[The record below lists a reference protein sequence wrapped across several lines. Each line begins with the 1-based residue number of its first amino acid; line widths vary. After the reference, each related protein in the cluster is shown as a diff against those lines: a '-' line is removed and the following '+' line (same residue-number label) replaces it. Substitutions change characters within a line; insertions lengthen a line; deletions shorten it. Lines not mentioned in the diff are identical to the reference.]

1 MYIFYSVCL
10 LFFPILNRSIQ
21 IFNNKKEYS
30 LNYLIY
36 SIIPFTL
43 ILSPLLSINALNYL
57 DTSAI
62 SWTIFSIEI
71 LSFLS
76 LCSISSIN
84 FYKKSS
90 KKEYLKNLKYL
101 FLSSII
107 PFLFTFIF
115 FLSLLFIK
123 IQFNDQIVY
132 SQVGAYFHHNIKS
145 FDGYHDLLIYY
156 KNTAGY
162 FVNSVLSINSIIGM
176 YDLLW
181 TLIPIILVIYGT
193 NDFLLNYAK
202 NQEYKKYYLYA
213 SIILLGIFLLGYG
226 FFWAYGSGNVL
237 LQASIIFLLIY
248 FIKQKFNIKSFFVVS
263 AFLIYFSPTG
273 ILLTIGL
280 LITSL
285 LFTLMFHNIKS
296 LFYWLSYF
304 IYGLGAILSIW
315 LNHELYIYLLFN
327 CLSLIW
333 FLFVFIYFNHY
344 KYQWLNLNF
353 KNVYDNYNNNL
364 YEVKFKELTWLFKKQ
379 NFYYILISIMVF
391 FTIMTFVL
399 YFTFLQSANIFIGLN
414 VIAFVINVILT
425 IALSYKL
432 IKKNEFNQTLFLLY
446 FLMIAELITA
456 IVLNYKFV
464 DNQSIWRISYLCIGF
479 ETPVYYLA
487 IFAITYYIN
496 FINKIK
502 WEKVNKLLHINNK
515 KVIFKSLI
523 HGYYDAKYISFNSC
537 LILISCI
544 YVGLTVPSYP
554 LSISSNIQQN
564 KTFFNNIQTKQLN
577 VIKQMININTNIV
590 SDEPIFTYL
599 TTSKNADIYFCFN
612 LNKNELSLNL
622 KNWGTNNFYNPIDP
636 WKLSMFGSFKQSIY
650 QYMINYYSPNKNL
663 NINEQLNKIYMN
675 INTSSAVK
683 NFMQNTFYKNYENNF
698 KKIIEIANSSKK
710 TQIDY
715 FIFNPNSNVFKAY
728 EKDGII
734 HWLLNDMHYLK
745 MSFNIKNI
753 NNTNSLYIMKYYD

>member
-10 LFFPILNRSIQ
+10 LFLPILNRSIQ

-36 SIIPFTL
+36 SLIPFTL

-57 DTSAI
+57 DTNAI
-62 SWTIFSIEI
+62 SWTIFSIEMLI
-71 LSFLS
+71 FLS

-115 FLSLLFIK
+115 FLSLLFIQ

-156 KNTAGY
+156 KNTASY
-162 FVNSVLSINSIIGM
+162 FVNSVLSVNSIIGM

-181 TLIPIILVIYGT
+181 TLIPIVLVIYGT

-202 NQEYKKYYLYA
+202 NQEYKKYYLYT
-213 SIILLGIFLLGYG
+213 SVIILAIFLLGYG

-237 LQASIIFLLIY
+237 LQASVIFLLIY
-248 FIKQKFNIKSFFVVS
+248 FIKQKTNIKSFFVVS

-285 LFTLMFHNIKS
+285 LFTLMFHNIKN

-304 IYGLGAILSIW
+304 IYGLGAVLSIW

-353 KNVYDNYNNNL
+353 KKVYDNYNNNVH
-364 YEVKFKELTWLFKKQ
+364 EVKFKELTWLFKKQ

-391 FTIMTFVL
+391 CTIMTFAL
-399 YFTFLQSANIFIGLN
+399 YFTFLQSANIFVGLN

-487 IFAITYYIN
+487 IFAITYYVN

-515 KVIFKSLI
+515 KVILKSLI
-523 HGYYDAKYISFNSC
+523 HGYYDTKYIAFNSC

-599 TTSKNADIYFCFN
+599 TTAKNADIYFCFN
-612 LNKNELSLNL
+612 LNKHELSLNL
-622 KNWGTNNFYNPIDP
+622 KNWGTNNFHNPIDP
-636 WKLSMFGSFKQSIY
+636 WKLSMFGNFKQSIY
-650 QYMINYYSPNKNL
+650 QYMINYYCPNKNV

-675 INTSSAVK
+675 INTNSAVK

-698 KKIIEIANSSKK
+698 KKIIEIANSNKK

-715 FIFNPNSNVFKAY
+715 FVFNPNSNVFKAY
-728 EKDGII
+728 ENDGII

-745 MSFNIKNI
+745 MNFNIKNI
-753 NNTNSLYIMKYYD
+753 NNTNSLYIMKYYG

>member
-10 LFFPILNRSIQ
+10 LFLPILNRSIQ

-36 SIIPFTL
+36 SLIPFTL

-57 DTSAI
+57 DTNAI
-62 SWTIFSIEI
+62 SWTIFSIEMLI
-71 LSFLS
+71 FLS

-115 FLSLLFIK
+115 FLSLLFIQ

-156 KNTAGY
+156 KNTASY

-202 NQEYKKYYLYA
+202 NQEYKKYYLYT
-213 SIILLGIFLLGYG
+213 SIIILAIFLLGYG

-248 FIKQKFNIKSFFVVS
+248 FIKQKTNIKSFFVVS

-285 LFTLMFHNIKS
+285 LFTLMFYNIKS

-315 LNHELYIYLLFN
+315 LNHELYIYLLFD
-327 CLSLIW
+327 CLSLIS

-353 KNVYDNYNNNL
+353 KKVYDNYNNNVH
-364 YEVKFKELTWLFKKQ
+364 EVKFKELTWLFKKQ
-379 NFYYILISIMVF
+379 NFYYILISIMIF
-391 FTIMTFVL
+391 CTIMTFVL
-399 YFTFLQSANIFIGLN
+399 YFTFLQSANIFVGLN

-464 DNQSIWRISYLCIGF
+464 NNQSIWRISYLCIGF

-523 HGYYDAKYISFNSC
+523 HGYYDAKYIAFNSC
-537 LILISCI
+537 LILVSCI

-650 QYMINYYSPNKNL
+650 QYMINYYSPNKKL

-698 KKIIEIANSSKK
+698 KKIIELANSSKK

-728 EKDGII
+728 ENDGII

-745 MSFNIKNI
+745 MNFNIKNI
-753 NNTNSLYIMKYYD
+753 NNTNSLYIMKYYG

>member
-10 LFFPILNRSIQ
+10 LFLPILNRSIQ

-36 SIIPFTL
+36 SLIPFTL

-57 DTSAI
+57 DTNAI
-62 SWTIFSIEI
+62 SWTIFSIEMLI
-71 LSFLS
+71 FLS

-115 FLSLLFIK
+115 FLSLLFIQ

-156 KNTAGY
+156 KNTASY

-202 NQEYKKYYLYA
+202 NQEYKKYYLYT
-213 SIILLGIFLLGYG
+213 SIILLAIFLLGYG

-248 FIKQKFNIKSFFVVS
+248 FIKQKTNIKSFFVVS

-315 LNHELYIYLLFN
+315 LNHELYIYLLFD

-353 KNVYDNYNNNL
+353 KKVYDNYNNNVH
-364 YEVKFKELTWLFKKQ
+364 EVKFKELTWLFKKQ
-379 NFYYILISIMVF
+379 NFYYILISIMTF
-391 FTIMTFVL
+391 CTIMTFVL
-399 YFTFLQSANIFIGLN
+399 YFTFLQSVNIFVGLN

-456 IVLNYKFV
+456 VVLNYKFV
-464 DNQSIWRISYLCIGF
+464 NNQSIWRISYLCIGF

-487 IFAITYYIN
+487 IFAITYYVN

-515 KVIFKSLI
+515 KVIFNSLI
-523 HGYYDAKYISFNSC
+523 HGYYDAKYIAFNSC

-636 WKLSMFGSFKQSIY
+636 WKLTMFGSFKQSIY
-650 QYMINYYSPNKNL
+650 QYVINYYSPNKNV

-675 INTSSAVK
+675 INTNSAVK

-710 TQIDY
+710 TEIDY

-728 EKDGII
+728 ENDGI
-734 HWLLNDMHYLK
+734 
-745 MSFNIKNI
+745 
-753 NNTNSLYIMKYYD
+753 

>member
-10 LFFPILNRSIQ
+10 LFLPILNRSIQ
-21 IFNNKKEYS
+21 IFSNKKEYS

-36 SIIPFTL
+36 SLIPFTL

-57 DTSAI
+57 DTNAI

-71 LSFLS
+71 LIFLS

-84 FYKKSS
+84 FYKKSA

-107 PFLFTFIF
+107 TFLFTFIF
-115 FLSLLFIK
+115 FLSLLFIQ

-145 FDGYHDLLIYY
+145 FDGYHDLSIYY
-156 KNTAGY
+156 KNTASY

-181 TLIPIILVIYGT
+181 TLIPITLVIYGT

-202 NQEYKKYYLYA
+202 NQEYKKYYLYS

-226 FFWAYGSGNVL
+226 FFWCYGGGNVL

-248 FIKQKFNIKSFFVVS
+248 FIKQKTNIKSFFVVS

-280 LITSL
+280 LMTSL
-285 LFTLMFHNIKS
+285 LFTLMFYNIKS

-315 LNHELYIYLLFN
+315 LNHELYIYLLFD

-333 FLFVFIYFNHY
+333 LLFVFIYFNHY

-353 KNVYDNYNNNL
+353 KKVYDNYNNNVH
-364 YEVKFKELTWLFKKQ
+364 EIKFKELTWLFKKQ
-379 NFYYILISIMVF
+379 NFYYILISIMIF
-391 FTIMTFVL
+391 CTIMTFVL
-399 YFTFLQSANIFIGLN
+399 YFTFLQSVNIFVGLN
-414 VIAFVINVILT
+414 VIAFIINVILT

-464 DNQSIWRISYLCIGF
+464 NNQSIWRISYLCIGF

-487 IFAITYYIN
+487 IFAITYYVN

-515 KVIFKSLI
+515 KIIFKSLI
-523 HGYYDAKYISFNSC
+523 HGYYDAKYVVFNSC
-537 LILISCI
+537 VILISCI

-554 LSISSNIQQN
+554 LNISSNIQQN

-612 LNKNELSLNL
+612 PNKNELSLNL

-636 WKLSMFGSFKQSIY
+636 WKLNMFGSFKQSIY
-650 QYMINYYSPNKNL
+650 QYMINYFSLNNNL

-715 FIFNPNSNVFKAY
+715 FVFNPNSNVFKAY
-728 EKDGII
+728 ENDGII
-734 HWLLNDMHYLK
+734 HWLLNDMHYVK
-745 MSFNIKNI
+745 MTFNIKNI
-753 NNTNSLYIMKYYD
+753 NNTNSLYIMKYYG